1 MIQSSISAA
10 RAASP
15 LQHQEEEEE
24 EEKKEEEE
32 EKEEQEQS
40 VLSEMRLGCKCN
52 AEEEEEN
59 SRMSFQLSSRLLL
72 TSAKSSRISS
82 SRSNLESFLSM
93 DESRRSPDRGL
104 ASALSCLGGV
114 GGEIKA
120 FHSEWQSK

>member
-59 SRMSFQLSSRLLL
+59 
-72 TSAKSSRISS
+72 
-82 SRSNLESFLSM
+82 RSNLESFLSM